1 MRFTTYKNFSY
12 SLLITLIF
20 LMGCESAPVNPGVW
34 KDKEIPADKAEKLR
48 QMTTDLFKAIK
59 RDRDE
64 AELLFSKEYLQQK
77 NIKVQFDYVNKL
89 RSEDEYVL
97 LKDYYI
103 VNEGGIND
111 NDVLKGIDN
120 PEVDYQPLAK
130 EMYLAFFIP
139 KQKQNKIMLTLV
151 YAKYDIGWKVNEIA
165 IGYYTQ
171 QGKTATQLFEI
182 AKNNYAQG
190 YLVNAIN
197 NIMLAANCRSGSA
210 YLKAANGEDIQSFSK
225 KIIDE
230 ANSKINYPVVLNNI
244 KSKPA
249 IFTISSNSTEEG
261 FTQYVYYLTKLK
273 ITDTAGLKKE
283 NEQVKLQLPAAFP
296 GINKGKKTMFYSAM
310 NQKPIVGKSIDHM
323 DFEEKIDN

>member
-111 NDVLKGIDN
+111 ND
-120 PEVDYQPLAK
+120 
-130 EMYLAFFIP
+130 F
-139 KQKQNKIMLTLV
+139 
-151 YAKYDIGWKVNEIA
+151 
-165 IGYYTQ
+165 
-171 QGKTATQLFEI
+171 
-182 AKNNYAQG
+182 
-190 YLVNAIN
+190 
-197 NIMLAANCRSGSA
+197 
-210 YLKAANGEDIQSFSK
+210 
-225 KIIDE
+225 
-230 ANSKINYPVVLNNI
+230 
-244 KSKPA
+244 
-249 IFTISSNSTEEG
+249 
-261 FTQYVYYLTKLK
+261 
-273 ITDTAGLKKE
+273 
-283 NEQVKLQLPAAFP
+283 
-296 GINKGKKTMFYSAM
+296 
-310 NQKPIVGKSIDHM
+310 
-323 DFEEKIDN
+323 